1 MKKHFDSSFI
11 IVNLYHSGGLAQLA
25 RAFAWHARG
34 HRFDSDILHR
44 INASN
49 YSISYLRF
57 IFHSSVRFMEIP
69 RKIIDLM
76 EAGNSLE
83 FLLAEVELLSLDQK
97 QKDNLSWEIEEAKIL
112 YDLEC
117 ERKRTANLL
126 IY

>member
-1 MKKHFDSSFI
+1 
-11 IVNLYHSGGLAQLA
+11 
-25 RAFAWHARG
+25 
-34 HRFDSDILHR
+34 
-44 INASN
+44 
-49 YSISYLRF
+49 
-57 IFHSSVRFMEIP
+57 
-69 RKIIDLM
+69 M

-126 IY
+126 IYSAYGIFAIAAFFLILYRQSGESLFWPLTGIGVALLLFFPGKKLRNYKESPVRQRLLKKGKFKRF